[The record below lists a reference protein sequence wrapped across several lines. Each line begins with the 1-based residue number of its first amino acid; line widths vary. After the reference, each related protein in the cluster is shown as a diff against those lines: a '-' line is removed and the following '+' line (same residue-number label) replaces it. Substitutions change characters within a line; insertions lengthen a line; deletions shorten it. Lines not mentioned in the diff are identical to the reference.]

1 MRRIVSVL
9 AAVSG
14 IALAMSAQSAALA
27 QTGPAPANGP
37 APAAAP
43 APATAAST
51 VPAPIPAPLWTTT
64 QAMQLVSW
72 LDNAPLDG
80 LSAMTDR
87 ANALRAAVATGD
99 RAQISAVADPAALLL
114 LERHR
119 NGTHAVQRRRFN
131 ITGDSFAPAAD
142 ALAAALNSNQVDAL
156 FRAAVPNHPHYVML
170 REALAA
176 ENDAGRAETIRLNMD
191 RWRWMPREL
200 GRRYLLV
207 NVPSYEVTLW
217 QDGVRI
223 DRWRTIVGRPSTP
236 TNIFS
241 DTVTGVVLN
250 PWWEIPTSIA
260 NEGIASMVRNNP
272 SAAAARGYVFEQGR
286 YRQRPGPG
294 NSLGQ
299 MKLVM
304 PNEHAIY
311 LHDTPAR
318 SLFANPARAYSHGC
332 VRVNAAVDFATAVL
346 STREGW
352 DRADTDAV
360 LASGRTQTVEL
371 PEPIPVYIAY
381 FTTAPFT
388 TSLDTPGEIRQ
399 FADIYGHD
407 RAR

>member
-1 MRRIVSVL
+1 MRRIVSC
-9 AAVSG
+9 S
-14 IALAMSAQSAALA
+14 ALLMALS
-27 QTGPAPANGP
+27 APAVAQNAV
-37 APAAAP
+37 APAETPAVAVAAP
-43 APATAAST
+43 EP
-51 VPAPIPAPLWTTT
+51 VPAPLWTTV
-64 QAMQLVSW
+64 QAMQLVNW
-72 LDNAPLDG
+72 LDTAAADG
-80 LSAMTDR
+80 LPAMTAE
-87 ANALRAAVATGD
+87 ANAVRAAVATGD
-99 RAQISAVADPAALLL
+99 RARISAVADPAAVLLL
-114 LERHR
+114 DRHR

-131 ITGDSFAPAAD
+131 VTGDNFTPTAD
-142 ALAAALNSNQVDAL
+142 ALAAALNTNQVDVL
-156 FRAAVPNHPHYVML
+156 FRAAVPSHPHYVML
-170 REALAA
+170 REALAR
-176 ENDAGRAETIRLNMD
+176 ETDAGRAATLRLNMD
-191 RWRWMPREL
+191 RWRWMPRDL

-241 DTVTGVVLN
+241 DVVTGVVLN

-260 NEGIASMVRNNP
+260 SEGIASMVRNNP
-272 SAAAARGYVFEQGR
+272 RAAAARGYVFEQGR

-311 LHDTPAR
+311 LHDTPSR

-352 DRADTDAV
+352 DRADTDAI
-360 LASGRTQTVEL
+360 LASGRTQTVQL
-371 PEPIPVYIAY
+371 DEPMPVYIAY

-388 TSLDTPGEIRQ
+388 TSLDTPGEIRH
-399 FADIYGHD
+399 FADVYGHD
-407 RAR
+407 RSR